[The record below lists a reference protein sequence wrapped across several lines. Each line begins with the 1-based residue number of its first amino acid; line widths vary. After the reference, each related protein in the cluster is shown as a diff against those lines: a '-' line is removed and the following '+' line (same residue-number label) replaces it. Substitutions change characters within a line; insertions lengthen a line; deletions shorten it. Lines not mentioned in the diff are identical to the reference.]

1 MNLKGVLPLSVGYV
15 KSLCGCCDGNDEEKI
30 SFAKYE
36 RFDDD
41 DQEMQVASE
50 WEMLDEKS
58 SDAKETNLEPGNTIT
73 EWQAGWNVT
82 NAIQVFL
89 KSTNSN

>member
-1 MNLKGVLPLSVGYV
+1 MNLRGVLPLSVGYI
-15 KSLCGCCDGNDEEKI
+15 KTLCGCCDGNDEEKI

-41 DQEMQVASE
+41 DQEMQAASDWKTLE
-50 WEMLDEKS
+50 EKPTES
-58 SDAKETNLEPGNTIT
+58 NEANLEHCNTIT

-82 NAIQVFL
+82 NAIQVY
-89 KSTNSN
+89 